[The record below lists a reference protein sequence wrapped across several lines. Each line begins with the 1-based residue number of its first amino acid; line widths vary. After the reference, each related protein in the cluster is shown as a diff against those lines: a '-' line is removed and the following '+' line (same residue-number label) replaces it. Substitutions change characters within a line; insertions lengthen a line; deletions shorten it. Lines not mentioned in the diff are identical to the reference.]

1 MRSANLNHDLHASLM
16 SIAILGS
23 VVRRTHLLNSL
34 HQIMLVL
41 FAQLL
46 NAVNNLLILLALHGD
61 RDGDPAHDERSADM
75 AVLCDG
81 L

>member
-1 MRSANLNHDLHASLM
+1 LI
-16 SIAILGS
+16 SIAILGC
-23 VVRRTHLLNSL
+23 VIDVTHLLNSL

-46 NAVNNLLILLALHGD
+46 NPVNNLLVLLALHCD
-61 RDGDPAHDERSADM
+61 RDGYPTHDERSADM